1 MASIMKTLLIFF
13 VLLFASTY
21 TNAGRMPESIESLK
35 SISNGYIKL
44 NMVKTSS
51 DAVYDYQVVHA
62 ADIRRLA
69 GSSNSK
75 ICYMFYFTGTELLKI
90 QVTNQ
95 SCENLTKELIAA
107 QN

>member
-1 MASIMKTLLIFF
+1 MKKLFIFISMMLWS
-13 VLLFASTY
+13 VYAH
-21 TNAGRMPESIESLK
+21 AGRMPESIESLK
-35 SISNGYIKL
+35 AVGNGYIKFTIAK
-44 NMVKTSS
+44 NSS
-51 DAVYDYQVVHA
+51 DAVYDYQIVHA

-75 ICYMFYFTGTELLKI
+75 ICYMFYFTGMELLKI

>member
-1 MASIMKTLLIFF
+1 MKNFLCLI
-13 VLLFASTY
+13 LFLSSYAI
-21 TNAGRMPESIESLK
+21 AGRMPESIESVEAVGK
-35 SISNGYIKL
+35 GYIKL
-44 NMVKTSS
+44 NIAKNASE
-51 DAVYDYQVVHA
+51 AVYDYQIIHVMDV
-62 ADIRRLA
+62 RRLA

-95 SCENLTKELIAA
+95 SCKDLTAHLIAA